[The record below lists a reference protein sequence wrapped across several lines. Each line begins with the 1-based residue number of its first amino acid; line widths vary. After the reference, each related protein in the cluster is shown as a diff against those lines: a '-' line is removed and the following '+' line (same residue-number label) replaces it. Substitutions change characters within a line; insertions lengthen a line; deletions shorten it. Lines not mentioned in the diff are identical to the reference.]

1 MLTKSVVRIALA
13 GAMALA
19 SISPTLA
26 KMKKEPNACATSELR
41 CTAATTCDK
50 DGWCKVYG
58 CVINQTVLLPF
69 ACNEKLGGCLQKH
82 C

>member
-1 MLTKSVVRIALA
+1 MFTKLVAKTVLA

-19 SISPTLA
+19 SMSPTMA
-26 KMKKEPNACATSELR
+26 KMKKEPDPCARPELR
-41 CTAATTCDK
+41 CTDAATCNK

-58 CVINQTVLLPF
+58 CLFKQTVLLPF
-69 ACNEKLGGCLQKH
+69 ACNEKAGGCLQKH